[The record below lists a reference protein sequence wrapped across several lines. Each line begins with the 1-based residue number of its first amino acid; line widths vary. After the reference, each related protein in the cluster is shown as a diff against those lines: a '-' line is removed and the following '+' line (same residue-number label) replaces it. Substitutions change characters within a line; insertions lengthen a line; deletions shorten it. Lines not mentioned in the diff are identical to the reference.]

1 MSVSVYEIFFTPT
14 IQGRRVRFLGVRIRR
29 VYPVYGVRKALQTKG
44 DIRACPSPE
53 NLEIY
58 GLENAISG
66 GHFNKQIR
74 RKMQ

>member
-29 VYPVYGVRKALQTKG
+29 VYPVYGVRKALQNKG
-44 DIRACPSPE
+44 DLRTCPSPE

-66 GHFNKQIR
+66 GHFNKQVR